1 VSAQRHSIK
10 EPVVVIGGDAAGMSA
25 AAKIRREQSER
36 PIVVFERS
44 PHTSYSACGI
54 PYYVGGQVEHA
65 RDLIA
70 RSPETFRQK
79 YHIDARVHH
88 EVMHIDHKQQRVKVR
103 NLEDGDEF
111 WEPYGKLL
119 VATGAVPKRPDVP
132 GSDASGIFGVSTL
145 ASGLA
150 VRRHLVQERPHT
162 AVVVGGGYIGL
173 EMAEALVR
181 RGLHVALVER
191 ASEVMGT
198 LDRDM
203 GALVSA
209 ALRDTGVTLYLEET
223 ATGFETTE
231 GRVSAVV
238 TDRRTISADLV
249 VLGLGVRP
257 NTHLADEVDIA
268 RGESGAL
275 RVSDRLQTSVEGIW
289 AAGDCAESWHLV
301 SRRRVQVALGTVA
314 NKHGLVA
321 GTNIAGGDAVFPGIV
336 GTAVSKICQYEVART
351 GLGEEECRALGIDCA
366 AATIESLTRAGYYPG
381 AGAIT
386 VKLVGERGSGRLVG
400 GQIVGI
406 EGAAK
411 RIDVVATALTAG
423 MTVEALINLDLSY
436 APPFSPVWDP
446 VQIAARRLA
455 KAL

>member
-1 VSAQRHSIK
+1 
-10 EPVVVIGGDAAGMSA
+10 MSA
-25 AAKIRREQSER
+25 AAKIRRVQPER

-54 PYYVGGQVEHA
+54 PYYIGGQVDNA
-65 RDLIA
+65 QDLVA

-79 YHIDARVHH
+79 YRIDARVYH
-88 EVMHIDHKQQRVKVR
+88 EVIHIDRDRQRVKVR
-103 NLEDGDEF
+103 NLKEGDEF
-111 WEPYGKLL
+111 WESYGELL
-119 VATGAVPKRPDVP
+119 VATGAVPKKPDIP
-132 GSDASGIFGVSTL
+132 GREANGIFGVSTL
-145 ASGLA
+145 ASGVALKRYLERGRPQKA
-150 VRRHLVQERPHT
+150 VI
-162 AVVVGGGYIGL
+162 VGGGYIGL

-181 RGLHVALVER
+181 YGMRVALVER
-191 ASEVMGT
+191 GSEVMGT

-223 ATGFETTE
+223 ATRFETVE
-231 GRVSAVV
+231 DRVAAVV
-238 TDRRTISADLV
+238 TNRRTIPADLV

-257 NTHLADEVDIA
+257 NTDVADEAGIA

-275 RVSDRLQTSVEGIW
+275 RVSDRLETSVEGVW
-289 AAGDCAESWHLV
+289 AAGDCAESFHLV
-301 SRRRVQVALGTVA
+301 SRRRVHVALGTVA

-321 GTNIAGGDAVFPGIV
+321 GTNIAGGQSVFPGIV

-351 GLGEEECRALGIDCA
+351 GLGEEECRDLGFDCA
-366 AATIESLTRAGYYPG
+366 AATIESATRASYYPG

-386 VKLVGERGSGRLVG
+386 VKLVGQRGSGRLLG

-446 VQIAARRLA
+446 VQIAARQLA